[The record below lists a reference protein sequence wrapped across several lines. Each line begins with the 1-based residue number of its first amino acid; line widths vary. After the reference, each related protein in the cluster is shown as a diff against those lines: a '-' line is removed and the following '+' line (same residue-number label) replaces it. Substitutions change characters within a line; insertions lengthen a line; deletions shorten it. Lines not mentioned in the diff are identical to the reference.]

1 MFTFCLF
8 FVIKGTWRQNSV
20 IGNLIKKTVLQ
31 IMNVTLLI
39 LHAEITSF
47 MVFYPNL
54 NTIYHVF
61 CMLDAASLIE
71 SISKCLSEFTIS

>member
-1 MFTFCLF
+1 M
-8 FVIKGTWRQNSV
+8 

-31 IMNVTLLI
+31 IMNVSLLT

-47 MVFYPNL
+47 MVFYPNP
-54 NTIYHVF
+54 NKIYYVF
-61 CMLDAASLIE
+61 YVLESASLID

>member
-1 MFTFCLF
+1 
-8 FVIKGTWRQNSV
+8 
-20 IGNLIKKTVLQ
+20 
-31 IMNVTLLI
+31 MNVTLLI

-54 NTIYHVF
+54 NKIYYVF
-61 CMLDAASLIE
+61 CMLDAASLID

>member
-1 MFTFCLF
+1 M
-8 FVIKGTWRQNSV
+8 
-20 IGNLIKKTVLQ
+20 IGNLIKKIVLQ

-54 NTIYHVF
+54 NKIYHVF

-71 SISKCLSEFTIS
+71 SIS